1 MDRRAAKGVAS
12 RFIEYIEHLSKV
24 IGHADRHGPLAS
36 YCTGLL
42 LPGARKSVEP
52 MAARI
57 APDEVGAKHQS
68 LHHFVAKAPWDEAEL
83 LAAVRTFVL
92 PKIEKQAPI
101 RGWIINDTGI
111 PKKGKHSV
119 AVARQY
125 CGELGKQDNCQVAVT
140 LSVASDHASLP
151 IALRL
156 YLPEVWAS
164 DIARRKKAGVPE
176 DVVFRTKPQIA
187 LDQIRQAIEDGVPQ
201 GIVLADAGYGND
213 TSFRSGLA
221 DLKLHYVVG
230 IQGSTAVWAPGPEPL
245 PARTWSGNGR
255 KTKLLRRDET
265 TKPVKVNTLARS
277 LPRKA
282 WKNIRWREGSK
293 GDLVSRFTALRVRP
307 SHRDYWRAE
316 PWPQE
321 WLLIE
326 WPADKDEPLKYWLST
341 MPADTAIAELVDT
354 AKLRWRIVPEARL
367 RHDERDFQD
376 LKQEIGLDHYEGR
389 GWRGFHHHAAL
400 SIAAYGFLVAERSPI
415 PPSAPIIRAL
425 RGKAATEAEGYRPRG
440 SAPAP

>member
-1 MDRRAAKGVAS
+1 MDQRAAKGVAS
-12 RFIEYIEHLSKV
+12 RFAEYVGHLSDV
-24 IGHADRHGPLAS
+24 IGHADRHEPLAA

-42 LPGARKSVEP
+42 LPGVRKSVEP

-83 LAAVRTFVL
+83 LSAVRGYVL
-92 PKIEKQAPI
+92 PKIEREAPI
-101 RGWIINDTGI
+101 RAWIIDDTGI

-119 AVARQY
+119 GVARQY
-125 CGELGKQDNCQVAVT
+125 CGQLGKQDNCQVAVT

-156 YLPEVWAS
+156 YLPEPWAN
-164 DIARRKKAGVPE
+164 DKPRRTKAGVADE
-176 DVVFRTKPQIA
+176 IAFQTKPCIA
-187 LDQIRQAIEDGVPQ
+187 LDQIRQALLDGVPR

-213 TSFRSGLA
+213 TAFRSGLTELGLEYA
-221 DLKLHYVVG
+221 VG
-230 IQGSTAVWAPGPEPL
+230 VQGSMTVWTPGTEPL
-245 PARTWSGNGR
+245 PARAWSGRGR
-255 KTKLLRRDET
+255 RTRLLRRDDNV
-265 TKPVKVNTLARS
+265 KPVKVSELAKS
-277 LPRKA
+277 LGRKT
-282 WKNIRWREGSK
+282 WKTVRWREGTK
-293 GDLVSRFTALRVRP
+293 GDLTSRFAAVRIRP

-326 WPADKDEPLKYWLST
+326 WPEGDKEPMKYWLST
-341 MPADTAIAELVDT
+341 LGPGSTITALVDA
-354 AKLRWRIVPEARL
+354 AKLRWRI
-367 RHDERDFQD
+367 ERDFQD

-415 PPSAPIIRAL
+415 PPSGSLRQAL
-425 RGKAATEAEGYRPRG
+425 ITRTPTPNASYRPRG
-440 SAPAP
+440 SAAAA

>member
-1 MDRRAAKGVAS
+1 MDRRAANGVTS
-12 RFIEYIEHLSKV
+12 RFAEYIEHLSGV

-42 LPGARKSVEP
+42 LPGARKNVEP

-68 LHHFVAKAPWDEAEL
+68 LHNFVAKAPCDEADL
-83 LAAVRTFVL
+83 LAAVRAFVL
-92 PKIEKQAPI
+92 PKIERHAPI
-101 RGWIINDTGI
+101 RAWIIDDTGI
-111 PKKGKHSV
+111 PKKGKHSIG
-119 AVARQY
+119 VARQY

-140 LSVASDHASLP
+140 LSIASDLASLP

-164 DIARRKKAGVPE
+164 DAARRKKAGVPE

-201 GIVLADAGYGND
+201 GMVLADAGYGND
-213 TSFRSGLA
+213 TAFRSELT
-221 DLKLHYVVG
+221 DLELDYVVG
-230 IQGSTAVWAPGPEPL
+230 IQGSTAVWAPGTEPL
-245 PARTWSGNGR
+245 PVRTWSGNGR

-265 TKPVKVNTLARS
+265 VKPVKVSALARS

-282 WKNIRWREGSK
+282 WKSVRWREGSK
-293 GDLVSRFTALRVRP
+293 GDLVSRFAALRVRP

-326 WPADKDEPLKYWLST
+326 WPGDKGEPLKYWLST
-341 MPADTAIAELVDT
+341 MPAETTIAALVDT
-354 AKLRWRIVPEARL
+354 AKLRWRIERVFRL
-367 RHDERDFQD
+367 FSD
-376 LKQEIGLDHYEGR
+376 KI
-389 GWRGFHHHAAL
+389 
-400 SIAAYGFLVAERSPI
+400 
-415 PPSAPIIRAL
+415 
-425 RGKAATEAEGYRPRG
+425 
-440 SAPAP
+440 

>member
-1 MDRRAAKGVAS
+1 MDQRAAKGVAS
-12 RFIEYIEHLSKV
+12 RFAEYVGHLSDV
-24 IGHADRHGPLAS
+24 IGHADRHEPLAA

-42 LPGARKSVEP
+42 LPGVRKSVEP

-83 LAAVRTFVL
+83 LSAVRGYVL
-92 PKIEKQAPI
+92 PKIEREAPI
-101 RGWIINDTGI
+101 RAWIIDDTGI

-119 AVARQY
+119 GVARQY
-125 CGELGKQDNCQVAVT
+125 CGQLGKQDNCQVAVT

-156 YLPEVWAS
+156 YLPEPWAN
-164 DIARRKKAGVPE
+164 DKPRRTKAGVADE
-176 DVVFRTKPQIA
+176 IAFQTKPCIA
-187 LDQIRQAIEDGVPQ
+187 LDQIRQALLDGVPR

-213 TSFRSGLA
+213 TAFRSGLTELGLEYA
-221 DLKLHYVVG
+221 VG
-230 IQGSTAVWAPGPEPL
+230 VQGSMTVWTPGTEPL
-245 PARTWSGNGR
+245 PARAWSGRGR
-255 KTKLLRRDET
+255 RTRLLRRDDNV
-265 TKPVKVNTLARS
+265 KPVKVSELAKS
-277 LPRKA
+277 LGRKT
-282 WKNIRWREGSK
+282 WKTVRWREGTK
-293 GDLVSRFTALRVRP
+293 GDLTSRFAAVRIRP

-326 WPADKDEPLKYWLST
+326 WPEGDDEPMKYWLST
-341 MPADTAIAELVDT
+341 LDRNTSIAALVNS
-354 AKLRWRIVPEARL
+354 AKLRWRI
-367 RHDERDFQD
+367 ERDFQD

-415 PPSAPIIRAL
+415 PPSGVLRQAL
-425 RGKAATEAEGYRPRG
+425 ITRTPTPNASYRPRG
-440 SAPAP
+440 HAAPT

>member
-1 MDRRAAKGVAS
+1 MDQRAAKGVAS
-12 RFIEYIEHLSKV
+12 RFSEYIEHLSEV

-57 APDEVGAKHQS
+57 APGEVGAMHQS
-68 LHHFVAKAPWDEAEL
+68 LHHFVAKSAWDEAKL
-83 LAAVRTFVL
+83 LAAVRSFVL

-101 RGWIINDTGI
+101 RAWIIDDTGI

-156 YLPEVWAS
+156 YLPEVWA
-164 DIARRKKAGVPE
+164 DDAARCKRAGVPK
-176 DVVFRTKPQIA
+176 DVIFQTKPRIA

-213 TSFRSGLA
+213 TAFRSGLTE
-221 DLKLHYVVG
+221 LKLDYVVG
-230 IQGSTAVWAPGPEPL
+230 IQGSTTVWAPGTEPL
-245 PARTWSGNGR
+245 PARTWSGSGR
-255 KTKLLRRDET
+255 KTKLLHRDET
-265 TKPVKVNTLARS
+265 TKPIKVSALARS

-282 WKNIRWREGSK
+282 WRSVRWREGSK

-326 WPADKDEPLKYWLST
+326 WPENKDEPLKYWLST
-341 MPADTAIAELVDT
+341 MSAETSIAELVDT
-354 AKLRWRIVPEARL
+354 AKLRWRI
-367 RHDERDFQD
+367 ERDFQD

-415 PPSAPIIRAL
+415 PPSAPLIRAIAGQAASVGQAHHP
-425 RGKAATEAEGYRPRG
+425 RGAATP
-440 SAPAP
+440 S